1 MENSSMNYNR
11 FTKTELI
18 AMLCEREKKNAGNT
32 PAKIYEAIKHYG
44 LHKQEY
50 FIVVMLDGAHNI
62 IKHVVVTMG
71 LVNRTLAHPR
81 EVFAPALI
89 ERATAIVIAH
99 NHPSGNLDPSSDD
112 LELTYRLRKAGDL
125 LGVDVLDHI
134 IFNACGFHSMGECG
148 ELI

>member
-1 MENSSMNYNR
+1 MNYSK
-11 FTKTELI
+11 FTKSELI
-18 AMLCEREKKNAGNT
+18 AMLAEREKRNAGNG
-32 PAKIYEAIKHYG
+32 PAAIYETIKHYG
-44 LHKQEY
+44 LQKQEH

-71 LVNRTLAHPR
+71 LVNRTLVHPR

-99 NHPSGNLDPSSDD
+99 NHPSGNLEPSPDD
-112 LELTYRLRKAGDL
+112 IEVTTRLKRAGQL

-134 IFNACGFHSMGECG
+134 IFSASSYRSLQETGEF
-148 ELI
+148 I